1 MNDRNDMGGADEAF
15 AKRAKRRFDESVDS
29 LDAATL
35 SQLNRRRHEAL
46 EARGAGAGFET
57 LRLWVPATGLAAAAV
72 LAIVVMVR
80 EPALDEMT
88 PPATATD
95 FEILLDED
103 SFEMLEDLEFY
114 SWIDTDPAFESA
126 IDSGANV
133 G

>member
-1 MNDRNDMGGADEAF
+1 MNDRNDMGAADEAF
-15 AKRAKRRFDESVDS
+15 AKRAKRRFDESVDG
-29 LDAATL
+29 LDGATL

-46 EARGAGAGFET
+46 GAGAGFET
-57 LRLWVPATGLAAAAV
+57 LGLWVPATGLAAAAV